1 MKIEIGVES
10 IANIAVLLNLML
22 ETSSEV
28 LETTLNLDV
37 EAGAFC
43 RGFNGHVK
51 MANGYDEIDY
61 TAALSVHNELVMT
74 VNRIHR
80 VPVTE
85 IKQVLEVND
94 ILPGVTYAI
103 AKDGKTGNIEY
114 NKVTTK
120 TVSFS
125 LRDLCWVNF
134 NTVQSMAADVK
145 GMLLPE

>member
-28 LETTLNLDV
+28 LETTLSLDI

-43 RGFNGHVK
+43 RGFNGHIK
-51 MANGYDEIDY
+51 MNNGYDEIDY
-61 TAALSVHNELVMT
+61 TAGLSVRNELVIT
-74 VNRIHR
+74 INRIHR

-94 ILPGVTYAI
+94 VLPGVTYAI
-103 AKDGKTGNIEY
+103 SRDGKSGNIEY
-114 NKVTTK
+114 NKVTMK
-120 TVSFS
+120 TITFS
-125 LRDLCWVNF
+125 LKDQCWVNF
-134 NTVQSMAADVK
+134 NSVQSMAADIK